1 MGNNNVGLKY
11 NLLKHTAHPFLLN
24 SIFVIDYIERHLTNP
39 LKDNYIH
46 YSFSRGSIMEY
57 QLTPLKKN
65 LLFLMRRP
73 CQSSPI
79 FRERPLGR
87 KL

>member
-39 LKDNYIH
+39 GLPH
-46 YSFSRGSIMEY
+46 
-57 QLTPLKKN
+57 
-65 LLFLMRRP
+65 
-73 CQSSPI
+73 
-79 FRERPLGR
+79 
-87 KL
+87 